1 MAYVAR
7 DSCTLTV
14 AVTKWRMNQPHAVSS
29 CLPTK
34 CHIGLDLHLHLAS
47 ALRMHACV
55 RACVCWRLIRGG
67 GREIAAHFTP
77 ACSASAA
84 VYLLAL
90 PCYYSLPFL
99 PAWGFQLVGRE

>member
-14 AVTKWRMNQPHAVSS
+14 AVTKRRMNQPHAVSS

-55 RACVCWRLIRGG
+55 CACVR
-67 GREIAAHFTP
+67 
-77 ACSASAA
+77 
-84 VYLLAL
+84 VLAL
-90 PCYYSLPFL
+90 NTR
-99 PAWGFQLVGRE
+99 GRVRDSRALYPRM